1 FPTDEPLD
9 YVPTAGV
16 VEDTD
21 CFDAAFFGCSPAEA
35 IILDP
40 QHRLFLECAWEA
52 LEDAG
57 CDPSTYPG
65 AIGVYGGS
73 TETGYL
79 ERLRSQRERL
89 PAVGDFQLRLATGI
103 DFLTSRVAYKLGL
116 RGPAVTVQ
124 TACSTSLV
132 AIHLAAQAL
141 LGGECDTALA
151 GGATATAPAA
161 PGEYDEGGIIARD
174 GHCRAFDADADGTV
188 AGNGVGIVVLKRLA
202 DALAEGD

>member
-1 FPTDEPLD
+1 MAGRFPGAANVDQYWANLVAGVESLTVFPTDRPVD
-9 YVPTAGV
+9 HVPTAGV
-16 VEDTD
+16 VEGADL
-21 CFDAAFFGCSPAEA
+21 FDAAFFGCSPAEA
-35 IILDP
+35 LILDP

-79 ERLRSQRERL
+79 EWLHSQRESL
-89 PAVGDFQLRLATGI
+89 PAVSELQLRVATGI

-141 LGGECDTALA
+141 LAGECDVALA
-151 GGATATAPAA
+151 GGATVTATPE
-161 PGEYDEGGIIARD
+161 PGEYD
-174 GHCRAFDADADGTV
+174 
-188 AGNGVGIVVLKRLA
+188 
-202 DALAEGD
+202 